1 MSLGMDATCY
11 LCHFNRNMQTAQAL
25 GDGATAT
32 AFARALMAL
41 YLSMPEDASSPTV
54 APATN
59 ELFQKFYG
67 LEPDRFRREKE
78 ASNAFVLERLER
90 LLALAES
97 APDPVLAG
105 AQLAILGNY
114 LDFSALQGEVSFEKL
129 DQMLTQA
136 LHMDLPAYP
145 RFRKELETCRR
156 LVYLTDNAGE
166 IGFDRVFAR
175 QLRQAFPAM
184 QIVFI
189 VRGGF
194 AQNDATRADARQV
207 GLEFPVLDNG
217 NRVPGTELS
226 LLSKEARQALDQ
238 ADMIVAKG
246 QGNAE
251 TLLGCGYPIWYA
263 FLIKCPRFIARF
275 GRPKLTPMLVREGDV

>member
-1 MSLGMDATCY
+1 MKILFV
-11 LCHFNRNMQTAQAL
+11 CHGNICRSP
-25 GDGATAT
+25 
-32 AFARALMAL
+32 MAEYVMKDL
-41 YLSMPEDASSPTV
+41 VKRE
-54 APATN
+54 
-59 ELFQKFYG
+59 G
-67 LEPDRFRREKE
+67 LEDECSI
-78 ASNAFVLERLER
+78 ASAATSTE
-90 LLALAES
+90 
-97 APDPVLAG
+97 
-105 AQLAILGNY
+105 
-114 LDFSALQGEVSFEKL
+114 
-129 DQMLTQA
+129 
-136 LHMDLPAYP
+136 
-145 RFRKELETCRR
+145 
-156 LVYLTDNAGE
+156 E
-166 IGFDRVFAR
+166 IGNGVYPPARRKLQEHGISCAGHAAR